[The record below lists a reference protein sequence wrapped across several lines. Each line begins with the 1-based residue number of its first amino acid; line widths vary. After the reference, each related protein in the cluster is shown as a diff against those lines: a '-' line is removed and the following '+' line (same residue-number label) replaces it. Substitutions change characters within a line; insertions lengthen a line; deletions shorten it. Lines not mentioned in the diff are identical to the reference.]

1 MPFHG
6 KSFLRKQ
13 LLSYGTAGSFSE
25 DRPEGGTLL
34 PKAIGR
40 AMEWPGPRPR
50 RKLPTATPKF
60 LLLYRP
66 KNSGSFCS
74 ILASALP
81 RWLMASF
88 SSGVSWA

>member
-13 LLSYGTAGSFSE
+13 LLSHGTAGSFSE

-40 AMEWPGPRPR
+40 AMEWPVSLAWEYPD
-50 RKLPTATPKF
+50 T
-60 LLLYRP
+60 LLGN
-66 KNSGSFCS
+66 KS
-74 ILASALP
+74 
-81 RWLMASF
+81 WLL
-88 SSGVSWA
+88 